1 MNADRLFLY
10 SLLLIL
16 QFVFCASKDSINTTQ
31 IIRDGDVLISRGN
44 NFALGFFSPG
54 KSSNRYLGIWYHKLP
69 EQTVV
74 WVANRNHPITGS
86 SGVLSFDEYGNLS
99 LYSDG
104 NRNVSVWSANVS
116 GEEADTSVAQ
126 LLDSGNFVLVQE
138 SGNILWQSFDYPT
151 HYVLPGM
158 KLGLDLKTG
167 LDRFLTSWIS
177 ADDPGIGDYSYRV
190 NPSGSPQIFL
200 YKGEK
205 RVWRTSP
212 WPWRPQRRSYNS
224 QFVNDQDEIGMT
236 TAIPAEDSVMVR
248 LLVDHS
254 GFVKAVKWHE
264 SDGQWKETWRA
275 PRSKCDSYGWCGPY
289 STCEPTDAYKFEC
302 SCLPGFEPRNP
313 SDWLLRNG
321 STGCVRKRLE
331 SSSVCRNGEGFLKV
345 EIVFL
350 PDTSAAVWVD
360 MDMSHA
366 DCERECKRNCSCS
379 AYASVDIPDK
389 GTGCLTWYGELIDAV
404 RYNMSDRYDLY
415 VRVDA
420 LELGTF
426 FLFCFGY
433 CHLKQKF

>member
-1 MNADRLFLY
+1 
-10 SLLLIL
+10 
-16 QFVFCASKDSINTTQ
+16 
-31 IIRDGDVLISRGN
+31 
-44 NFALGFFSPG
+44 
-54 KSSNRYLGIWYHKLP
+54 
-69 EQTVV
+69 
-74 WVANRNHPITGS
+74 
-86 SGVLSFDEYGNLS
+86 
-99 LYSDG
+99 
-104 NRNVSVWSANVS
+104 
-116 GEEADTSVAQ
+116 
-126 LLDSGNFVLVQE
+126 
-138 SGNILWQSFDYPT
+138 
-151 HYVLPGM
+151 
-158 KLGLDLKTG
+158 
-167 LDRFLTSWIS
+167 
-177 ADDPGIGDYSYRV
+177 
-190 NPSGSPQIFL
+190 
-200 YKGEK
+200 
-205 RVWRTSP
+205 
-212 WPWRPQRRSYNS
+212 
-224 QFVNDQDEIGMT
+224 MT

-389 GTGCLTWYGELIDAV
+389 GTGCLTWYGELVDAV

-426 FLFCFGY
+426 FLLCFGY